1 MDDGFAMGY
10 ALGQDSG
17 GNRNGGGVFDGN
29 DSWIWIIVVFA
40 LLFGWGNNGNGN
52 GQGANNG
59 SGGGYGMPA
68 FVPYPVGG
76 AALQGGLTR
85 SDLCSEFNFNGLENS
100 VRGIQQGI
108 CDSTYALNTSLM
120 SGFHGVDNAICGLGN
135 AMQQGFNGTQ
145 MALMQGNNAL
155 QAQIAQCCC
164 DNRAA
169 LADLKYDMATS
180 DCSIKTLVNQLAQQ
194 LMWGQQNGI
203 RDLTDLINNK
213 FCQLEI
219 SQKDAV
225 IADLRTQL
233 AQCGDQNMANAI
245 VARLSA
251 VINPPA
257 VPAYPAANPNG
268 CGSWPA
274 SYLSCNGG
282 GYGCNQGCGSCC

>member
-17 GNRNGGGVFDGN
+17 GNRNGGGMFDGN
-29 DSWIWIIVVFA
+29 GSWIWIIVVFA

-59 SGGGYGMPA
+59 SGGGFGMPTYI
-68 FVPYPVGG
+68 PYPVGG
-76 AALQGGLTR
+76 AGFQGALTR
-85 SDLCSEFNFNGLENS
+85 ADLCSEFNFNNLDRS
-100 VRGIQQGI
+100 VTGIQQGI
-108 CDSTYALNTSLM
+108 CDSTFALQNGLNNLGM
-120 SGFHGVDNAICGLGN
+120 NMMQGFHGVDNAVCTLGN
-135 AMQQGFNGTQ
+135 AMQQGQ
-145 MALMQGNNAL
+145 NAL
-155 QAQIAQCCC
+155 QTQIAQCCC

-194 LMWGQQNGI
+194 IMWGQQNGI

-257 VPAYPAANPNG
+257 VPAYPAANPHG

-274 SYLSCNGG
+274 SYLTCGGNGYG
-282 GYGCNQGCGSCC
+282 GCGCNQGCGSCC